1 MCAALVLVGAAV
13 FGIPVA
19 GKLSAGGY
27 LPPDSESAWAARVL
41 AETFHRGDMQLWV
54 TVTSGDGPS
63 GSAGAAVGTDIAGRL
78 EQSPYVTD
86 VTSPWTAPP
95 KAAKEL
101 ISRDGKTGLIVAG
114 MKGGENDAPKYA
126 RSLVHDFAHS
136 RDGVKVRAGGMSMT
150 YAQIN
155 SQITKDLWL
164 MESIS
169 IPMSFLVLVWVFG
182 GLLAAVL
189 PIAVGVLA
197 IAGTLAVL
205 RLIAFWTDVSIF
217 ALNFAVAMGLA
228 LAIDYTLLIIS
239 RYREELDKGHTVEQ
253 ALLNTIP
260 TAGRTVVFS
269 AVTVGLSMGVMV
281 IFPQYFLK
289 SFAYVGAAVVFF
301 AVTAAVLVTPAAIVL
316 LAANRGRHH
325 LPRAFVMRAD
335 RLDTFDVRRL
345 IRRVLG
351 RAEPSRPSAEQSFWY
366 RAAKIVMRHAVVIIV
381 VGTAFL
387 VLLGVP
393 FLGIR
398 WGLLD
403 DRVLPPSTSARQVG
417 DELRN
422 GFASDLTTAVT
433 VVVPDIGGLAPDE
446 LEKFAA
452 RLSLAV
458 DVSSVSAPAGTY
470 AQGVLTGPPSAAT
483 GVADDSAFLTVAS
496 TAPLY
501 SRRSTAQLNQL
512 HAIGGPQGRRFEL
525 TGVAEQ
531 NQDGV
536 DAVTT
541 RLPLA
546 LSMIA
551 VITFVLLF
559 LLTGSVVLPIKAL
572 ILNVLSLTAAFGA
585 LVWIFQEGHV
595 GGLGTTATG
604 TLNVGMP
611 VLMFC
616 IAFGLSMDYE
626 VFLIARIRE
635 YWLASDHT
643 AAANDESVALG
654 LARTGRV
661 ITAAALIMSI
671 SFAALAAAQVAF
683 MRMFGFGLTLAVLV
697 DATLVRMILVPAL
710 MHVMG
715 QYNWWAPRRLAGLH
729 ARFGINEEPTDK
741 ACRSPR

>member
-1 MCAALVLVGAAV
+1 
-13 FGIPVA
+13 
-19 GKLSAGGY
+19 
-27 LPPDSESAWAARVL
+27 
-41 AETFHRGDMQLWV
+41 MQLWV
-54 TVTSGDGPS
+54 TVTSGGGAI

-95 KAAKEL
+95 GTAQEL

-114 MKGGENDAPKYA
+114 VKGGENSAPKYA

-136 RDGVKVRAGGMSMT
+136 RDGVDVRAGGMSMT

-155 SQITKDLWL
+155 SQTTSDLLL
-164 MESIS
+164 MESLS
-169 IPMSFLVLVWVFG
+169 IPLSFFVLVWVFG
-182 GLLAAVL
+182 GLVAAAL
-189 PIAVGVLA
+189 PVAVGVLA
-197 IAGTLAVL
+197 IAGTMAVL

-217 ALNFAVAMGLA
+217 ALNLAIAMGLA

-239 RYREELDKGHTVEQ
+239 RYREELDGGHNVKG
-253 ALLNTIP
+253 ALLNTLP

-269 AVTVGLSMGVMV
+269 AVTVGLSMGVMA
-281 IFPQYFLK
+281 IFPQPFLK
-289 SFAYVGAAVVFF
+289 SFAYAGVAVVFF
-301 AVTAAVLVTPAAIVL
+301 AASAAVLVTPALIVV
-316 LAANRGRHH
+316 LAANRGRHQ
-325 LPRAFVMRAD
+325 LPHRFTVRAD
-335 RLDTFDVRRL
+335 RLDTLNVRQL
-345 IRRVLG
+345 IRRLL
-351 RAEPSRPSAEQSFWY
+351 RRPEPSRTLAQQSFWY
-366 RAAKIVMRHAVVIIV
+366 NVAKIVMRHAVVITLI
-381 VGTAFL
+381 GTAFL
-387 VLLGVP
+387 VLPGVP

-398 WGLLD
+398 WGLPD

-422 GFASDLTTAVT
+422 DFASDLTNAVT

-452 RLSLAV
+452 QLSLAV
-458 DVSSVSAPAGTY
+458 DVSGVSAPGGTY
-470 AQGVLTGPPSAAT
+470 ADGTSVGPASAPT
-483 GVADDSAFLTVAS
+483 GVADDSAYLTVAS
-496 TAPLY
+496 TAPLF
-501 SRRSTAQLNQL
+501 SGRSTAQLNEL
-512 HAIGGPQGRRFEL
+512 HAIAGPQGRRFEL
-525 TGVAEQ
+525 TGAAEQ

-536 DAVTT
+536 HAVTT
-541 RLPLA
+541 RLPLG
-546 LSMIA
+546 LSLIA

-559 LLTGSVVLPIKAL
+559 LLTGSVVLPVKAL

-585 LVWIFQEGHV
+585 LVWIFQDGHV

-604 TLNVGMP
+604 TLNVAMP
-611 VLMFC
+611 VLLFC

-635 YWLASDHT
+635 YWLASEHT

-710 MHVMG
+710 MHIMA
-715 QYNWWAPRRLAGLH
+715 QYNWWAPRTLAGLH
-729 ARFGINEEPTDK
+729 ARFGISEEPRTREPT
-741 ACRSPR
+741 ARVHRAVG